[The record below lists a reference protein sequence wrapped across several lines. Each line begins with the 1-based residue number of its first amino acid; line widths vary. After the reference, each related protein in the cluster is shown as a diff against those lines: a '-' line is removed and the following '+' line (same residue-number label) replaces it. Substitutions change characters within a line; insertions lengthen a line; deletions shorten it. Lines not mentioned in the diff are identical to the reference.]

1 MKVRLIFNN
10 IIPFNGFKAITIWP
24 WVFVRKDASKWTLTD
39 ERHETT
45 HLCQQ
50 EEVMAISAII
60 LSLLSF
66 LAVVSWWWLL
76 FAPFAFYLFYL
87 LEWLIRIALYGFDSK
102 LAYYNIGFEQEA
114 YLHQDTVGYNDG
126 RKKMAWCRYLFKKS
140 FVRDKNTHRIVKR
153 Q

>member
-10 IIPFNGFKAITIWP
+10 TIPFNGFKAITIWP

-50 EEVMAISAII
+50 KEVMAISAII

-66 LAVVSWWWLL
+66 
-76 FAPFAFYLFYL
+76 
-87 LEWLIRIALYGFDSK
+87 GFM
-102 LAYYNIGFEQEA
+102 
-114 YLHQDTVGYNDG
+114 TV
-126 RKKMAWCRYLFKKS
+126 RSQTLSM
-140 FVRDKNTHRIVKR
+140 
-153 Q
+153 